1 MTDARDEPTPPSAP
15 ASPPSTAATPDSTP
29 SATTR
34 RVRRQPKF
42 ALPDHHHEEEAGDR
56 IEAFLEG
63 PPVRRRRS
71 RSHRYH
77 RRRSIA
83 FATDLEWAGTLRY
96 EAARSARYGRSMAI
110 LVVELG
116 ADEATAGPDGLA
128 VRLAEVLGRE
138 VRETDR
144 AVRDRPDRFLVL
156 LPETGEDEAAHLA
169 SRIER
174 GYRGHGDDALVT
186 GDIRIEIAVP
196 RRGTDPAEA
205 IDLAGRRL
213 DDPTGVLG

>member
-1 MTDARDEPTPPSAP
+1 MTDARDEPTLPS
-15 ASPPSTAATPDSTP
+15 SPATPPPT
-29 SATTR
+29 SATPTR
-34 RVRRQPKF
+34 TPPTSNPRVRRQPKF
-42 ALPDHHHEEEAGDR
+42 ALPDHHHDEEAGDR

-63 PPVRRRRS
+63 PPARRRRT

-77 RRRSIA
+77 RRRAIA
-83 FATDLEWAGTLRY
+83 FATDREWAGTLRY
-96 EAARSARYGRSMAI
+96 EAARSARYGRAMAI
-110 LVVELG
+110 LVIEL
-116 ADEATAGPDGLA
+116 DHDDTTAGPDGLA

-144 AVRDRPDRFLVL
+144 AVRDRTDRFLVL

-196 RRGTDPAEA
+196 RRGTDPADA
-205 IDLAGRRL
+205 IELAGRRL